1 MELGCKQRSRAACAS
16 CRAFVVVSRVCV
28 GSEVSSSQGPITPWP
43 ELAATTDPTP
53 VTPGLRSPGFCV
65 FALLALPT
73 LLKWL
78 SKLQLRRERKIYRSP
93 DCVPAALF
101 CAPEVRRW
109 RVSCASGNDE
119 SDRSANAN
127 GNRVIPHVAMSET
140 SKVAESRVRLAPRR
154 QPRSPR
160 ALVKARTRSQ
170 RHDPRRSK
178 RMTTAET
185 RNVRRKCRRRVRK
198 HVARALSPPPATS
211 TK

>member
-1 MELGCKQRSRAACAS
+1 MELGCKQRSGAASAS
-16 CRAFVVVSRVCV
+16 CRAYVVMSRVWA
-28 GSEVSSSQGPITPWP
+28 GSEVSSSRSSIPPWP
-43 ELAATTDPTP
+43 ELAATTDPIP
-53 VTPGLRSPGFCV
+53 ATPGLRSAGFCV
-65 FALLALPT
+65 FALIALPI

-78 SKLQLRRERKIYRSP
+78 SRLQLRRERKIYRSP
-93 DCVPAALF
+93 VCVPAALF

-127 GNRVIPHVAMSET
+127 GNRVIPHAAMSET
-140 SKVAESRVRLAPRR
+140 SKVAKSRVRLAPRR

-160 ALVKARTRSQ
+160 ALVKVRTRSQ

-178 RMTTAET
+178 RVTIVET
-185 RNVRRKCRRRVRK
+185 REVRRKCRRRLRK
-198 HVARALSPPPATS
+198 KRRPGAFAPPATS